1 MEPIH
6 EEKYR
11 RLTIKIYQDDNPCE
25 GPRDWD
31 NFGKMICFHPRYNL
45 GDKHDMSK
53 EELLETVQREDV
65 IALPLFLLD
74 HSGLW
79 MRTGRFEC
87 DAQGWDTSH
96 VGYIYVEHE
105 TIKKEFGKKKITEVL
120 IHKAEGILEKEVETY
135 SDHLEGNVW
144 GYVIEDDEKNHIE
157 SCWGYYGNYKE
168 HCLKEAKSIVDH
180 ITEKGKA
187 NAVGQYL
194 LPNLI

>member
-11 RLTIKIYQDDNPCE
+11 WLTIKIYQDDDPCE
-25 GPRDWD
+25 GPREWD
-31 NFGKMICFHPRYNL
+31 NFGKIICFHPRYDL

-65 IALPLFLLD
+65 IALPLYLYD
-74 HSGLW
+74 HSGIT
-79 MRTGRFEC
+79 MNTSGFSC
-87 DAQGWDTSH
+87 PWDSGK
-96 VGYIYVEHE
+96 VGYIYITYEK
-105 TIKKEFGKKKITEVL
+105 IKKEYNKKRVTKSLVNKVIKYLRQEV
-120 IHKAEGILEKEVETY
+120 KTY
-135 SDHLEGNVW
+135 DDHLTGNVY
-144 GYVIEDDEKNHIE
+144 GFVIENKEGDHVD
-157 SCWGYYGNYKE
+157 SCWGYYGNYEE